1 MAVAPAFSSTG
12 EFVVDPAAAARLPRA
27 VAFRHDALPLR
38 LADGV
43 LTVGVPDAGDT
54 LSLDALRSTTRLRVR
69 AIALPRETIRTQLRA
84 AYPELPLEV
93 RDRDDAPA
101 VRAVDAV
108 LARAVAL
115 RASDVHVEP
124 SPAGGRVRLRVD
136 GILRE
141 LETIRAELLAP
152 FVSRLKLISGMD
164 ISDRRQPQDG
174 RCAIAVDGREIDARV
189 ASVPTIDGEKL
200 VVRLLDRDAAAPDL
214 ATLGMP
220 DAILARYEPAL
231 HAPWGFAVVAG
242 PTGSGKTTTLYA
254 SLARLDAR
262 TRNVCS
268 VEDPIEMRLPGVSQT
283 QVNVRAGVTF
293 PLVLRSLMRQDPN
306 VVMVGEMRD
315 AETSAVA
322 VSAAL
327 AGQMVFAT
335 LHANDA
341 PRAIDRLVELG
352 VARHALAAALGAV
365 VAQRLVRR
373 LCERCRAA
381 ERIPLELRESLRVRD
396 ERWLVARGCTACEG
410 TGYLGRTGVYELLDL
425 DDAARAAIA
434 AGASSVGARSARR
447 EARVCAH
454 VRRRTEQSARGG
466 HLVRGAPPGRRVD
479 AAVSL
484 GLVRANDLVRAAR
497 ARGASDLHLGGADR
511 PALRIDGRLIAVER
525 SAARRRGP
533 ARVSCDRDERRA
545 ARAARRSRRR

>member
-1 MAVAPAFSSTG
+1 MTTAPASFSTG

-38 LADGV
+38 VADGV

-54 LSLDALRSTTRLRVR
+54 AALDALRSATRLRVR
-69 AIALPRETIRTQLRA
+69 AIAVPRETIRAQLRA
-84 AYPELPLEV
+84 AYPELRAELRE
-93 RDRDDAPA
+93 RDDAPA

-115 RASDVHVEP
+115 HASDVHVEP
-124 SPAGGRVRLRVD
+124 LPSGGRVRLRVD
-136 GILRE
+136 GIMRE
-141 LETIRAELLAP
+141 IQTIGADVLAP
-152 FVSRLKLISGMD
+152 FISRLKLIAGMD
-164 ISDRRQPQDG
+164 IADRRQPQDG
-174 RCAIAVDGREIDARV
+174 RCAIAIDGREIDARV
-189 ASVPTIDGEKL
+189 ASVPTLDGEKL

-214 ATLGMP
+214 TALGMPEATLG
-220 DAILARYEPAL
+220 RYERML

-262 TRNVCS
+262 TRSVCS

-293 PLVLRSLMRQDPN
+293 PLVLRALMRQDPN

-315 AETSAVA
+315 GETTAVA

-341 PRAIDRLVELG
+341 PRAVDRLIELG
-352 VARHALAAALGAV
+352 AARHAVAAALSAV

-373 LCERCRAA
+373 LCERCRV
-381 ERIPLELRESLRVRD
+381 EVRVPGELRDALSVSHD
-396 ERWLVARGCTACEG
+396 RWFAARGCAACEG
-410 TGYLGRTGVYELLDL
+410 IGYLGRTGVYELLDL
-425 DDAARAAIA
+425 DDEMRGAVA
-434 AGASSVGARSARR
+434 AGASSVELAQLGAR
-447 EARVCAH
+447 
-454 VRRRTEQSARGG
+454 RGYVPMFADG
-466 HLVRGAPPGRRVD
+466 LAKVLAGITSFDELRRVV
-479 AAVSL
+479 AWAP
-484 GLVRANDLVRAAR
+484 R
-497 ARGASDLHLGGADR
+497 
-511 PALRIDGRLIAVER
+511 
-525 SAARRRGP
+525 
-533 ARVSCDRDERRA
+533 
-545 ARAARRSRRR
+545 